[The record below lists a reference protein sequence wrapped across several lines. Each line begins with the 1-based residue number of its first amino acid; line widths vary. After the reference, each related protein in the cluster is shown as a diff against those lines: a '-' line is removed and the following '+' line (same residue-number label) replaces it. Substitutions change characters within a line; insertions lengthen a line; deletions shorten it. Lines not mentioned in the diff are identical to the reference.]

1 MIRIPLLL
9 LALILALGASHPALA
24 HRVNIFAWP
33 DGDSIAVE
41 CAFSRGSPV
50 KGGEIVVHDAEDGAE
65 LLRGRTDDR
74 GTFRFPI
81 PERMRGGHG
90 LRIVILA
97 GEGHR
102 NEWLMEASEA
112 AASASAPATEATAPA
127 RAVSAAPAPE
137 PAEEPAR
144 AATPEDV
151 RRIVNAALEAGLA
164 PLRREMAARNAAGP
178 NLRDV
183 IGGVGWILGLAGI
196 AAYFRRR
203 R

>member
-9 LALILALGASHPALA
+9 LALFLALGASHPALA

-41 CAFSRGSPV
+41 CAFNRGSPV
-50 KGGEIVVHDAEDGAE
+50 KGGEIIVHDVADGAE
-65 LLRGRTDDR
+65 ILRGRTDDR
-74 GTFRFPI
+74 GEFRFPI
-81 PERMRGGHG
+81 PERMRRGHG

-112 AASASAPATEATAPA
+112 AASASASATEAVAPEPG
-127 RAVSAAPAPE
+127 VSAAPAPE
-137 PAEEPAR
+137 ADDDPIR

-151 RRIVNAALEAGLA
+151 RRIVNAALEASLA
-164 PLRREMAARNAAGP
+164 PLRRELAARNAAGP
-178 NLRDV
+178 SLRDV

-203 R
+203 Q